1 MRRREY
7 KRKRDGL
14 GNRGIFQEL
23 RVTLLKKLLLLGGW
37 VRKITCE
44 ASYVADTDA
53 TDNER
58 MQGNSTP
65 PNLGEDSNIK
75 GRRLLVVSFRD

>member
-58 MQGNSTP
+58 MQGNSIP
-65 PNLGEDSNIK
+65 PPQP
-75 GRRLLVVSFRD
+75 GRGLQYKKEEAACSIF